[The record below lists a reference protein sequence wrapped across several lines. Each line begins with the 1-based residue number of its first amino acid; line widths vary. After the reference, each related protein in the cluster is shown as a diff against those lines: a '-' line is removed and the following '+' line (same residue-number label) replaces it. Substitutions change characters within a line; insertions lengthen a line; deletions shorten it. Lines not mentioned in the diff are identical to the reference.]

1 MKPEKGARERNII
14 YDTVTASLDFIHM
27 QKGILE
33 IFIKWDDKYEPVINE
48 SSRND

>member
-14 YDTVTASLDFIHM
+14 HDTVTARLDFIRM

-33 IFIKWDDKYEPVINE
+33 IFIKCDDKYEPVINE